1 MKMPGCVLKV
11 KILINYRIHCLNAH
25 EVTGQDYPCYFMAK
39 FKEESKFHR
48 YNNSGYTV
56 FTFLVA
62 R

>member
-11 KILINYRIHCLNAH
+11 KIHCLNAH